1 MLGNKNTLKK
11 LEKEITKIIELQ
23 KEMQKKT
30 DEELKKQTENFRLQV
45 KNGKKLDEILPEAF
59 ATVREASKRTI
70 GLEHFPVQLLGG
82 VVLHKGL
89 IAEMRTGEGKTLV
102 STCPAYLNALTK
114 KPVHIVT
121 VNDYLARRDAELMA
135 PVYEFLGMSVGVV
148 LNEMSQN
155 ERKKAYEC
163 DITYVTNNEL
173 GFDYLRDNLVTSLD
187 EKVLRGL
194 EYCIIDEADSVLID
208 EARTPLIISGQS
220 GKSTS
225 LYQAADFLAKKME
238 KGEQERKFSKIDAI
252 MGEEIEENGDFIV
265 DEKEKRIHMTETGV
279 KKTEEF
285 FHINNLADPANVD
298 IQHHMTQAL
307 KANYIMQKD
316 KDYII
321 KNDEV
326 LIIDEFTGRTMP
338 GRRYSDGL
346 HQAIEAKEQV
356 DIQKESKT
364 YATITFQNFFNRFIK
379 KAGMTGTAK
388 TEEKEFKNIYH
399 MSVMEIPTNK
409 PVIRKDHEDIVY
421 CTKKEKYQAVVDA
434 VKEANKKGQPVLVG
448 TATIETS
455 ELLSKML
462 RKEKIKHNVL
472 NAKLVEQEAEII
484 KDAGIHGSVT
494 IATNMAGRG
503 TDIQLDE
510 EAKELGGLKIIGTE
524 RHESRRIDN
533 QLRGRSGRQ
542 GDPGESIFYL
552 SLEDELMRL
561 FGSERFIKTFKE
573 MGLEE
578 NEEIIH
584 PMLSKTIEN
593 AQKKIENNHYG
604 VREQLL
610 KYDEINNEQREL
622 IYAERDMLLEKE
634 EIKGIVM
641 DMVKK
646 QIHEIIS
653 RNSAKDVKGLVHEI
667 RELIPIIP
675 SETFLETLNAK
686 KMEAYF
692 ITLAVEFYN
701 NLEKQFEDV
710 SEMRKMEKMLLFRIM
725 DRKWTNHI
733 DNLEKLR
740 EGIGI
745 QAYGQKDP
753 LIEYKTEAYQMF
765 EEMLDEIRSETIK
778 TISHMKVAKRES

>member
-1 MLGNKNTLKK
+1 MLGNKNILKK
-11 LEKEITKIIELQ
+11 LEKETSKII
-23 KEMQKKT
+23 KMQEEIQRKT
-30 DEELKKQTENFRLQV
+30 DEELRQQTRDLKMQV
-45 KNGKKLDEILPEAF
+45 QNGISLDEILVEAF
-59 ATVREASKRTI
+59 ATVREASKRAI

-82 VVLHKGL
+82 IALHKGYV
-89 IAEMRTGEGKTLV
+89 AEMRTGEGKTLV
-102 STCPAYLNALTK
+102 STCPAYLNALTG

-121 VNDYLARRDAELMA
+121 VNDYLAKRDAELMA
-135 PVYEFLGMSVGVV
+135 PIYEFLGMSVGVI
-148 LNEMSQN
+148 LNQMTQA

-163 DITYVTNNEL
+163 DVTYVTNNEL
-173 GFDYLRDNLVTSLD
+173 GFDYLRDNLVKRLD

-225 LYQAADFLAKKME
+225 LYMAADFLAKKMQQGFLKHE
-238 KGEQERKFSKIDAI
+238 FSKIDAI
-252 MGEEIEENGDFIV
+252 MGEEVEENGDFV
-265 DEKEKRIHMTETGV
+265 TNEKEKRIHMTEAGV

-285 FHINNLADPANVD
+285 FHIDNLADPVNVD

-307 KANYIMQKD
+307 KANYLMHRD
-316 KDYII
+316 KDYIV
-321 KNDEV
+321 KDEEV

-346 HQAIEAKEQV
+346 HQAIEAKEGV

-364 YATITFQNFFNRFIK
+364 YATITFQNFFNKFVK

-399 MSVMEIPTNK
+399 MPVVEVPTNK
-409 PVIRKDHEDIVY
+409 PVIRKDYDDVVY
-421 CTKKEKYQAVVDA
+421 CTKRKKYQAVVNA
-434 VKEANKKGQPVLVG
+434 VKEANEKGQPVLVG

-462 RKEKIKHNVL
+462 RKEKIRHNVL

-510 EAKELGGLKIIGTE
+510 EARQLGGLKIIGTE

-552 SLEDELMRL
+552 SLEDELLRL

-622 IYAERDMLLEKE
+622 IYAERDMLLGKE
-634 EIKGIVM
+634 DIKGIVI

-653 RNSAKDVKGLVHEI
+653 RNSVKDVKGLVHEI

-675 SETFLETLNAK
+675 NETFLGTLNTK
-686 KMEAYF
+686 KMESYF
-692 ITLAVEFYN
+692 VTLAVEFYN

-710 SEMRKMEKMLLFRIM
+710 SEMRKMEKMLLLRIM

-765 EEMLDEIRSETIK
+765 EEMLNEIRNETIK
-778 TISHMKVAKRES
+778 TISHMKVVKKES

>member
-208 EARTPLIISGQS
+208 EARTPLVISGQS

-285 FHINNLADPANVD
+285 FHIDNLADPANVD

-561 FGSERFIKTFKE
+561 FGSERFIETFKE
-573 MGLEE
+573 MGIEE
-578 NEEIIH
+578 NEEIVH

-593 AQKKIENNHYG
+593 AQKRIENNHYG

-622 IYAERDMLLEKE
+622 IYSERDILLGRESVKD
-634 EIKGIVM
+634 IMIA
-641 DMVKK
+641 MVKK
-646 QIHEIIS
+646 QIHDIVAK
-653 RNSAKDVKGLVHEI
+653 NSGKNIKTLVPKI
-667 RELIPIIP
+667 RELIPVMP
-675 SETFLETLNAK
+675 DETYLRTLNTK
-686 KMEAYF
+686 KAETYLD
-692 ITLAVEFYN
+692 TLAIEFYSA
-701 NLEKQFEDV
+701 LEKQFDDV
-710 SEMRKMEKMLLFRIM
+710 SELRKVEKMLLLRIT

-745 QAYGQKDP
+745 QAYGQRDP
-753 LIEYKTEAYQMF
+753 LIEYKTEAYQLF
-765 EEMLDEIRSETIK
+765 EEMLDEIRNETIK
-778 TISHMKVAKRES
+778 TIFHMKVAKKES